1 MHIARIKIRDEATT
15 VKQAKDIT
23 NKTLARIKR
32 GIAEYQRS
40 LPDEMAKLREEEKRR
55 APEKAARQLAILA
68 REQREANAEEFR
80 QQMKEEF
87 PHFIEGDDYI
97 IVAGSIVYGESAP
110 PTPRQRAFKAAFEAF
125 EELRQKDGADM
136 KPAEPQTN
144 GTAKANGKAHDFD
157 PPEWDRPPAQ
167 ACVDP
172 VDSFVAAITPEL
184 PRGALPELIEKV
196 SFAESAR
203 MGVDPGVMAMSMLT
217 MCAASIPDQLRLKVK
232 RAVTDR
238 WYQSARLWTM
248 TIGTASTKKSPAQDA
263 AVEPYRGID
272 IKVRTDSDAAE
283 AAYIDAKKAKD
294 KKDGGDSE
302 IEKPVPKCAIISDIS
317 PERAATMMVNNPRGL
332 AVIHDELVSF
342 FGGLDRYGNRG
353 GGAGK
358 AATGMWLSAFNGIG
372 YPIDREGRKT
382 PTGKHM
388 GVSILGSF
396 QPGVIGS
403 LADEGAKHD
412 GLIQRFCYVFAKH
425 VGEGF
430 DRDIDPAHTLEHY
443 DRLIENLY
451 YHMPLG
457 HGHDFHFHEKAHQAK
472 ELAFKWIN
480 AQLACAEDDNPQ
492 LAWHL
497 GKWENI
503 FVRLCLLFHVVEHWS
518 DKVGKPVSG

>member
-443 DRLIENLY
+443 DRLIGNLY

-503 FVRLCLLFHVVEHWS
+503 FVRTLS
-518 DKVGKPVSG
+518 AVSCRRALERQGR